1 MWIII
6 DLIIIGIIALS
17 TFIGYKQGMVKAAIK
32 ILSFFIAII
41 VAFAIYKPVS
51 SIVINK
57 TSIDDNIKNTIIEK
71 IKPEGT
77 EENQEVSIEDNL
89 TQKIIGG
96 ANNTIEEIAQA
107 FSIKIVEIG
116 TLLILYIGIKI
127 ALRFISAL
135 ADLIAKLPIL
145 KQINK
150 TGGLIYGVIKGIVM
164 VYTILAIVYLV
175 SPLIKTDVTKEID
188 NTLVTKYMY
197 NNNILLNIIA

>member
-41 VAFAIYKPVS
+41 VAFVIYKPVS
-51 SIVINK
+51 NIVINK
-57 TSIDDNIKNTIIEK
+57 TSIDDSIKNTIIEK
-71 IKPEGT
+71 INPEGMA
-77 EENQEVSIEDNL
+77 EDQEVSIEDSL
-89 TQKIIGG
+89 TKKIIGE

-116 TLLILYIGIKI
+116 TLLTLYIGIKI

-188 NTLVTKYMY
+188 NTLVTKYIY

>member
-41 VAFAIYKPVS
+41 VAFVIYKPVS

-71 IKPEGT
+71 IKPEGMT
-77 EENQEVSIEDNL
+77 EDQEVPIEDNI
-89 TQKIIGG
+89 TQKIIGE

-116 TLLILYIGIKI
+116 ILLILYIGIKI

-175 SPLIKTDVTKEID
+175 SPLIKADITKEID
-188 NTLVTKYMY
+188 NSLVTKYIY